1 MYSNTSIERH
11 GESVSESNL
20 PPESWRP
27 LFDRAG
33 IEFGYR
39 PLAKRAGL
47 THTRVHRLVRGGG
60 TTNDAIDKVAEALR
74 VKASK
79 VRELRGEA
87 AVEIEP
93 FILPDEAGRLTD
105 MERSVI
111 RQMVRAL
118 LDARELG
125 SEDTS
130 TQDTQGD
137 PQTHG
142 SPGADGASNTRA
154 GNAGADKPDALIS
167 GDQGSRDDYD
177 LARRTGITEYEWRM
191 ANEPQPENENQDTGT
206 NDPA

>member
-60 TTNDAIDKVAEALR
+60 TTTDAIDKVAEALR

-79 VRELRGEA
+79 VRELRGEV

-93 FILPDEAGRLTD
+93 FTLPDEAGRLTD
-105 MERSVI
+105 TERSVI

-125 SEDTS
+125 HEDITQQRTS
-130 TQDTQGD
+130 TPSTVDRSA
-137 PQTHG
+137 G
-142 SPGADGASNTRA
+142 SGKESGTPPM
-154 GNAGADKPDALIS
+154 NAGDKPADLTQANQGGNLVYLEPREDETPPSLQQADAA
-167 GDQGSRDDYD
+167 DADVDVD
-177 LARRTGITEYEWRM
+177 VD
-191 ANEPQPENENQDTGT
+191 PESH
-206 NDPA
+206 

>member
-93 FILPDEAGRLTD
+93 FTLPDEAGRLTD

-130 TQDTQGD
+130 TQGTQGD

>member
-93 FILPDEAGRLTD
+93 FTLPDEAGRLTD

-154 GNAGADKPDALIS
+154 GNAGADKVVTLPRKNQAERVDLPRAATERPQEF
-167 GDQGSRDDYD
+167 GD
-177 LARRTGITEYEWRM
+177 
-191 ANEPQPENENQDTGT
+191 DTPG
-206 NDPA
+206 

>member
-130 TQDTQGD
+130 TQDTPGN
-137 PQTHG
+137 PQI
-142 SPGADGASNTRA
+142 DGEAGPRRTPNTRA